1 MKLGEISIRCSDVL
15 FFCFC
20 RSRSAGSAPTP
31 SWVTSPWGAPLEIF
45 VFAVVAAIVV
55 FLIGIIAALVV
66 KDIGSPSSRTL
77 TWALFFAL
85 VAAALWQFGPQL
97 PLLSEV
103 PWNRIPAT
111 YAVLAGAILGYSL
124 RR

>member
-1 MKLGEISIRCSDVL
+1 MLGRLILLLLQIAIGWFGTNAIMGHIPVGGL
-15 FFCFC
+15 
-20 RSRSAGSAPTP
+20 
-31 SWVTSPWGAPLEIF
+31 LELF
-45 VFAVVAAIVV
+45 VFAVVAAIIV
-55 FLIGIIAALVV
+55 FLIGVIAALVI

-77 TWALFFAL
+77 TWALAFAL
-85 VAAALWQFGPQL
+85 IAAALWQFGPQL

-103 PWNRIPAT
+103 PWGKIPAA